1 MINAHPC
8 MDYRGMRCAWGFP
21 FRRIYLHSFFAL
33 KLITS
38 NFLQAVMASDFSI
51 AQFRFLER
59 LLVVHGHWCY
69 KRIAQMVNH
78 LDVWLSFI
86 CNYACL
92 HTCKHMHQQKW
103 RCCVHV
109 LVFYVIYPHLTWD
122 ILHSGL
128 LFLLQ
133 KYSIWSYPLLLWGIC
148 GLFWTVN
155 LWWLVHA
162 IV

>member
-21 FRRIYLHSFFAL
+21 SRRIYLHSFFAL

-69 KRIAQMVNH
+69 KRIAQMVIIIYFQ
-78 LDVWLSFI
+78 L
-86 CNYACL
+86 YM
-92 HTCKHMHQQKW
+92 HTRKHMHQQKW

-122 ILHSGL
+122 LLHSGL

-133 KYSIWSYPLLLWGIC
+133 KYSIWSYPLLLWVIC